1 MKLIF
6 LRIHIKGPSLEIEK
20 LGQMDLVY
28 SLHELKLSSPP
39 LTVCS
44 FSLDFISHSFVS
56 RRIVDVV
63 VHLYDNNPIII
74 HIDCV
79 DEKIKAQ

>member
-1 MKLIF
+1 M
-6 LRIHIKGPSLEIEK
+6 RIHIKRPSLEIEK

-28 SLHELKLSSPP
+28 YLHEIKLSSPP

-44 FSLDFISHSFVS
+44 FSLGFISHSFVS
-56 RRIVDVV
+56 RKIVEVV
-63 VHLYDNNPIII
+63 VYLYDNNPIII

-79 DEKIKAQ
+79 DEKTKAQ

>member
-6 LRIHIKGPSLEIEK
+6 LRIHIKRPSLEINK
-20 LGQMDLVY
+20 LGQSDLVY
-28 SLHELKLSSPP
+28 YLHEIKPSSPP

-56 RRIVDVV
+56 RKIVEVV
-63 VHLYDNNPIII
+63 VYLYDNNPIII

-79 DEKIKAQ
+79 DEKTKAQ